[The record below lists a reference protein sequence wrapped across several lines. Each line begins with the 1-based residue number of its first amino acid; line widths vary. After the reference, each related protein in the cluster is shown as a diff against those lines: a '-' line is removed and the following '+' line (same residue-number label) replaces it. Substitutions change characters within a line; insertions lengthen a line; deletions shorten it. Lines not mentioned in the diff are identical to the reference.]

1 MPTGGIGIIYQ
12 APVGT
17 PEETRQP
24 RWYYRTTIS
33 LPADTVGTLTFSNI
47 GENTRLIIDA
57 INITCEKSCIQVFE
71 LSIALEGEEFYRK
84 YRYDVQGFFVYR
96 GTYALEGEKVKARIH
111 NRTGET
117 LIFYIE
123 LIGLEEQLLL

>member
-24 RWYYRTTIS
+24 RWYYRATIS
-33 LPADTVGTLTFSNI
+33 LAADTVATMTFFSI
-47 GENTRLIIDA
+47 VEDTRLIIDA

-71 LSIALEGEEFYRK
+71 LSVAPEGEEYYRK
-84 YRYDVQGFFVYR
+84 YRYDAQGFFDYR
-96 GTYALEGEKVKARIH
+96 GTYALEGEKIKARIH
-111 NRTGET
+111 NNTGET
-117 LIFYIE
+117 LEFYME
-123 LIGLEEQLLL
+123 VLGLQEYLTM